1 MKVFLGGTC
10 PGWNWREELIPM
22 LKCDYFNPLVETWSE
37 ENRLR
42 EVKERAES
50 DYVLYTI
57 TNDMTGVYSIAEVI
71 DDSNKKPCKTI
82 FCNLNNDESL
92 NLISV
97 ERLLL
102 ENGAIVFH
110 SLENVA
116 EYLNRE
122 I

>member
-42 EVKERAES
+42 EVKERAEA

-82 FCNLNNDESL
+82 FCNLNTDESL

>member
-110 SLENVA
+110 SLESVA

>member
-10 PGWNWREELIPM
+10 TGWNWRANFIPM
-22 LKCDYFNPLVETWSE
+22 LECDYFNPLVEVWSE

-42 EVKERAES
+42 EVKERAEA
-50 DYVLYTI
+50 DFVLYTI
-57 TNDMTGVYSIAEVI
+57 TNDMQGVYSIAEVI
-71 DDSNKKPCKTI
+71 DDSNKRPEKTI
-82 FCNLNNDESL
+82 LCNLNNDASL

-102 ENGAIVFH
+102 ENGAVVFH
-110 SLENVA
+110 SLESVA
-116 EYLNRE
+116 EYLNRG

>member
-42 EVKERAES
+42 EVKERAEA

-102 ENGAIVFH
+102 ENGAVVFH
-110 SLENVA
+110 SLEGVA
-116 EYLNRE
+116 EYLNRGV
-122 I
+122 